1 MARTA
6 RAGSP
11 KIVPPRL
18 FGVVARERL
27 FARIASA
34 GVPILWISGTPGS
47 GKTTLAA
54 SYLQRAGRPAIWYH
68 VDPGDVDPAAFF
80 YYMREAVERVGGA
93 RVGRLPL
100 LPADAI
106 SDLGAF
112 ARRYFRTLFARLP
125 RETVLVLDG
134 FQDAEGSAFET
145 VIREAFE
152 EVPDG
157 FSVMVSSL
165 ADPPAALARLVANRR
180 IARIGDDEL
189 RLTREESDRLVLAR
203 IRLDDDALAE
213 LHERSAGWA
222 AGLVLMTEHL
232 RRAGSA
238 NAMPDTAQQAA
249 VFDYFAGEILARA
262 APADQRALMLSASLP
277 RVTSTLVEAMSGHRD
292 AHGLL
297 ESLSRRHLFV
307 DRRDGKEPVYR
318 YHGLFAAFLRTQARE
333 RLASSEITEGCER
346 SALLLDFQGEVEDA
360 IAMYLAAA
368 DWKAAS
374 RLIEQHAR
382 TLYQQGRWRTLV
394 DWIEAVPA
402 EVLAT
407 QPWLAYW
414 VGACQ
419 VWVNPPLAR
428 SVLEAAYQTFELSD
442 DCDGQVLAAGALTRA
457 CILDADWTPLDRWIL
472 ALEALLTV
480 PSITP
485 HALMIGYSRLLYAA
499 LVRQPQNRNQRQW
512 AERAMDTLGADID
525 PSERVLAA
533 FSLLTYYTWT
543 GQTARQ
549 DEIVRYVEP
558 SLGDPRASSVSLTYW
573 QWAYST
579 HLLRTG
585 APAKALHAIDRALEL
600 AIGDGLAI
608 AGVIRRHR
616 VSHLLTLGRLDEA
629 EIELAQLAKA
639 PRIEPYHEL
648 RAWLALRR
656 HDFPSAIDE
665 AREALRMA
673 TERGRTLYR
682 MLDLALLAQIHAQ
695 SGSTVE
701 AVEHL
706 RAYRSL
712 AAGLPGDIAGYV
724 ADLVEAYVALNEGDL
739 AACHRLLRR
748 ALETGSRNRYH
759 AHWGWNAPMM
769 ARLLTEA
776 FVNDIG
782 VPYASELVRTHRLLP
797 ESPDVPNWPWPLV
810 IRTLGRFEIL
820 IDGSPLRFEGKAQRK
835 PLELLKVMLA
845 LGPAEVSIDHL
856 VDVLWPDAGDG
867 DARKTFDITLH
878 RLRKL
883 LGQEGLVRVSDR
895 HVSLDRRIGFVD
907 AWVLDRILE
916 SLVPAS
922 AALPPIERLEA
933 AAPRILELYG
943 GPFLGSDPDAAW
955 KVALATRL
963 SGRFQR
969 FVLRLGEHWELR
981 NEWHHAEELYQRAIE
996 LDALAE
1002 SFYRRQ
1008 MICLRAQG
1016 RRAEA
1021 LDVFRRC
1028 RQILSI
1034 TLGVPPG
1041 DDTQTVYRELMA
1053 E

>member
-1 MARTA
+1 LARTA
-6 RAGSP
+6 TAGSP
-11 KIVPPRL
+11 KIVRPRL

-34 GVPILWISGTPGS
+34 DAPVVWISGAPGS
-47 GKTTLAA
+47 GKSTLAA
-54 SYLQRAGRPAIWYH
+54 SYLERAGRPEIWYH

-80 YYMREAVERVGGA
+80 YYVRGAIERVGGA
-93 RVGRLPL
+93 RAGRLPL

-106 SDLGAF
+106 GDLGAF

-134 FQDAEGSAFET
+134 FQDAEGSPFET
-145 VIREAFE
+145 VVREAFE

-157 FSVMVSSL
+157 FSVIVLSL
-165 ADPPAALARLVANRR
+165 ADPPAGLARLLANGR
-180 IARIGDDEL
+180 IARIGDEEL

-203 IRLDDDALAE
+203 IRLDTDALAG

-222 AGLVLMTEHL
+222 AGLVLMTEYL
-232 RRAGSA
+232 RRARPGETPLLAAS
-238 NAMPDTAQQAA
+238 QSA

-262 APADQRALMLSASLP
+262 TAEDQRALMLSASLP
-277 RVTSTLVEAMSGHRD
+277 RVTSTLVEAMSAHRD
-292 AHGLL
+292 ARRLL
-297 ESLSRRHLFV
+297 EYLSRRHLFV
-307 DRRDGKEPVYR
+307 DRGDGREPTYR
-318 YHGLFAAFLRTQARE
+318 YHGLFAAFLRAQARE

-346 SALLLDFQGEVEDA
+346 AALLLELQGEVEDA
-360 IAMYLAAA
+360 IGMYLAAA
-368 DWKAAS
+368 HWKAAS

-382 TLYQQGRWRTLV
+382 TLYQQGRWRTLL
-394 DWIEAVPA
+394 DWIQAVPT
-402 EVLAT
+402 EVFAT

-419 VWVNPPLAR
+419 VWVNPPFAR
-428 SVLEAAYQTFELSD
+428 SILEAAYQGFEVRAD
-442 DCDGQVLAAGALTRA
+442 HDGQVLAAGALTRA
-457 CILDADWTPLDRWIL
+457 CILDADWRPLDRWIA
-472 ALEALLTV
+472 ALQALLTI
-480 PSITP
+480 PGITP
-485 HALMIGYSRLLYAA
+485 HALTIGYSRLLYAA
-499 LVRQPQNRNQRQW
+499 LVRQPQNPGQRQW
-512 AERAMDTLGADID
+512 AERARGALAADID

-533 FSLLTYYTWT
+533 FSLLAYYTWT
-543 GQTARQ
+543 GQTAGQ

-558 SLGDPRASSVSLTYW
+558 ILGDVRASSVSLAYW

-585 APAKALHAIDRALEL
+585 APAKALDAIDRALEL
-600 AIGDGLAI
+600 AIGNGLAI

-616 VSHLLTLGRLDEA
+616 VSHLLMVGRLDEA
-629 EIELAQLAKA
+629 ETELAQLANA

-656 HDFPSAIDE
+656 GDFGPAIDE
-665 AREALRMA
+665 AEEALRMA

-695 SGSTVE
+695 SGSDAE
-701 AVEHL
+701 ALENL

-712 AAGLPGDIAGYV
+712 VAGVPGDIAGYV
-724 ADLVEAYVALNEGDL
+724 ADLVEAYVSLNERDVPT
-739 AACHRLLRR
+739 CRRLLRR

-759 AHWGWNAPMM
+759 SHWGWNAPMM
-769 ARLLTEA
+769 TRLLTEA
-776 FVNDIG
+776 FESGICL
-782 VPYASELVRTHRLLP
+782 PYASELVRTHRLLP
-797 ESPDVPNWPWPLV
+797 ESPDVPDWPWPLV

-820 IDGSPLRFEGKAQRK
+820 IDGSPLHFEGKVQRK
-835 PLELLKVMLA
+835 PLELLKVILA
-845 LGPAEVSIDHL
+845 LGPAGASIEQL
-856 VDVLWPDAGDG
+856 IDVLWPGAGDG
-867 DARKTFDITLH
+867 DERKTFDITLH

-883 LGQEGLVRVSDR
+883 LGAEGLLKVSDR
-895 HVSLDRRIGFVD
+895 HVSLDQRIVFVD
-907 AWVLDRILE
+907 AWAVDRMLE
-916 SLVPAS
+916 ALVPAS
-922 AALPPIERLEA
+922 AALPAIERLEA

-943 GPFLGSDPDAAW
+943 GTFLAGDPDAAW
-955 KVALATRL
+955 KVALGNRL

-969 FVLRLGEHWELR
+969 FVLRLGEHLEFRRDWR
-981 NEWHHAEELYQRAIE
+981 QAEELYQRAIE

-1021 LDVFRRC
+1021 LAVFRRC

-1041 DDTQTVYRELMA
+1041 ADTQAVYRELMA
-1053 E
+1053 G